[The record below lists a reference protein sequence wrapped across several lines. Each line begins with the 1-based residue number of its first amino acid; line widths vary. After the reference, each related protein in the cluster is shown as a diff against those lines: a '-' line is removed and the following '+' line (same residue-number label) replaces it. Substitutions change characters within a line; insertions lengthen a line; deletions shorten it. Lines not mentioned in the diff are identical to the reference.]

1 MDEHRS
7 FVRISRPRAWSVAV
21 GVIATVALFVLVSGA
36 SAMPLRPAVR
46 VRSAT
51 TARKHARHAP
61 TYPAAVAACL
71 RQGGLGHI
79 RRIRASK
86 WQGTIGQYSDHH
98 VNDSVF
104 VLGPY
109 RTSGTAASSVR
120 LMSRSWLSFHGG
132 RFAVY
137 AVRSFPLPQA
147 ESLVAACLSGIG
159 QRGYTF

>member
-1 MDEHRS
+1 MNEQRS
-7 FVRISRPRAWSVAV
+7 RARICRPRARTV
-21 GVIATVALFVLVSGA
+21 GVIASVALFALVSVA
-36 SAMPLRPAVR
+36 SAMPVR
-46 VRSAT
+46 QAVRSAT
-51 TARKHARHAP
+51 TARNHARRHAP

-79 RRIRASK
+79 RRVRASK
-86 WQGTIGQYSDHH
+86 WQGTIGQYSDRH

-120 LMSRSWLSFHGG
+120 LMRRFWLSFHGG

-137 AVRSFPLPQA
+137 AVRTFPLPQA
-147 ESLVAACLSGIG
+147 ASLVAACLSGIG